1 MVLRVYAMW
10 NRSKIILG
18 ILLLGY
24 SVQAILQVVITAVFI
39 NPYTDATVSSTQVL
53 DYSVCTVANTV
64 IGPYFKYLVIYPTLF
79 DLLLL
84 VLALIPTTKESTT
97 MYKATKRWQPNR
109 FLLHL
114 RGQCVPTQTNSS
126 HFSRKYRNLLNNIPH
141 AIVDADG
148 DLLDPDWYLIS
159 SILWIAIT
167 FPIMPRF
174 ILSIRELYAK
184 DTLRFCDGIDTG
196 FGISSRVRNIA
207 GQDTFVSAIVFVG
220 GRSGLDEGDEEI

>member
-109 FLLHL
+109 YMSLIVKEGVFYVLL
-114 RGQCVPTQTNSS
+114 
-126 HFSRKYRNLLNNIPH
+126 NLLNNIPH